1 MESVQLH
8 LLIFRSHASGK
19 LRLRIA
25 NAEKAFGL
33 FVCLFFFL
41 TEVIEKR
48 SIVQMYFTAFNFASF
63 QRHFLLKH
71 YDGKT
76 KGRFG
81 NDSYG

>member
-19 LRLRIA
+19 LRLRTA
-25 NAEKAFGL
+25 NTEKAFGL
-33 FVCLFFFL
+33 FVCLFFS
-41 TEVIEKR
+41 TEVIENR

-63 QRHFLLKH
+63 QRHFLWKH